1 MTSQPLLTRELLEG
15 MKRSDLQR
23 VCKVRVDTS
32 SVDSNAHAF
41 EPAQERGLKANLKTE
56 AMIELLLDSSPF
68 VFIFFYFARLISTFP
83 AHIHLAALPVI
94 APRPPAPLID
104 NSQPGRVC
112 TRRVP

>member
-1 MTSQPLLTRELLEG
+1 MTGQPLLTRDLLEG

-56 AMIELLLDSSPF
+56 AMIELLLDSPPF
-68 VFIFFYFARLISTFP
+68 VFSSLCLVRLPS
-83 AHIHLAALPVI
+83 HRLL
-94 APRPPAPLID
+94 
-104 NSQPGRVC
+104 
-112 TRRVP
+112 